1 MRSARSNATGREQ
14 SDYAASRV
22 QKKRRALPKGRGSE
36 GVYCAAQGAMR
47 PEGAVRLCSKPGT
60 IKEPSAAQRQRKR
73 RRLLR
78 SARSNATGGS
88 RATMQQAGYNRRAER
103 CPKAEEARRLLRSA
117 RSNATGREQSDYTA
131 SRVQ

>member
-47 PEGAVRLCSKPGT
+47 PEGAERLCSKPGT
-60 IKEPSAAQRQRKR
+60 IEEPSAAQRQRKR
-73 RRLLR
+73 GVYCAAQGAMRPV
-78 SARSNATGGS
+78 GS
-88 RATMQQAGYNRRAER
+88 RATMQQAGYNRRGER

-117 RSNATGREQSDYTA
+117 RSNATGREQSDYAA